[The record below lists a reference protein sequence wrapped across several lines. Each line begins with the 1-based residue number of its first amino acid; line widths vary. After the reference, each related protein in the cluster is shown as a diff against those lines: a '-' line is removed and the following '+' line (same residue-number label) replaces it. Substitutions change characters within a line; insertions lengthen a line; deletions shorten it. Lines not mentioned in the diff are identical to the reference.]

1 MKRIAVLGSTG
12 SIGTQTLD
20 VCRRLGYEIVALAAG
35 SNAELLEK
43 QAREF
48 SPKLVAAADE
58 NAARRLSIALSGT
71 GITVLGGERAVLE
84 AAAAECDI
92 VLNAVTGIAGLRPTI
107 AAVEA
112 GNDIALANKE
122 TLVAGGRRVMDY
134 AAEHG
139 VKILPVDSEHSAIFQ
154 CLQAKGDYARI
165 KKLILTASGG
175 PFFGKTAAELENMR
189 PEDALRHPTWS
200 MGTKITIDSASMFNK
215 GLEIMEAAYLFD
227 VSGDNI
233 DVLVH
238 PQSIVHSMV
247 EFNDGCVMAQLAVPD
262 MRLAIQYGI
271 MYPKRQQRIVST
283 LELAKIGALTFEKPD
298 KNKYRAIDL
307 AYLALKADGVMP
319 IAYNAANEVAV
330 DEFIKGRIKFLEIA
344 DIVEETLEESARL
357 SVETD
362 TIEGI
367 ICADMEARRLAAD
380 SVSRICANRR

>member
-200 MGTKITIDSASMFNK
+200 MGKKVTIDSASMANK
-215 GLEIMEAAYLFD
+215 GLEIIEAAHLFD
-227 VSGDNI
+227 VEQNNI
-233 DVLVH
+233 DVVIH
-238 PQSIVHSMV
+238 RESIVHSLV
-247 EFNDGCVMAQLAVPD
+247 QFTDNSVLAQLGVPD
-262 MRLAIQYGI
+262 MRTPIQY
-271 MYPKRQQRIVST
+271 
-283 LELAKIGALTFEKPD
+283 ALTWPE
-298 KNKYRAIDL
+298 RESEAAAELDL
-307 AYLALKADGVMP
+307 ANVGTLHFHRQDEKTFPSTGLARYALDKGGTAT
-319 IAYNAANEVAV
+319 AAFNAADEIAVAAFL
-330 DEFIKGRIKFLEIA
+330 DGKIKFT
-344 DIVEETLEESARL
+344 DIPKIIEK
-357 SVETD
+357 
-362 TIEGI
+362 TIEKEFAKGNSFEEVFYT
-367 ICADMEARRLAAD
+367 DSEARKFASALVR
-380 SVSRICANRR
+380 

>member
-189 PEDALRHPTWS
+189 PEDALRHPTWN
-200 MGTKITIDSASMFNK
+200 MGKKVTIDSASMANK
-215 GLEIMEAAYLFD
+215 GLEIIEAAHLFD
-227 VSGDNI
+227 VEQNNI
-233 DVLVH
+233 DVVIH
-238 PQSIVHSMV
+238 RESIVHSLV
-247 EFNDGCVMAQLAVPD
+247 QFTDNSVLAQLGVPD
-262 MRLAIQYGI
+262 MRTPIQY
-271 MYPKRQQRIVST
+271 
-283 LELAKIGALTFEKPD
+283 ALTWPE
-298 KNKYRAIDL
+298 RESEAAAELDL
-307 AYLALKADGVMP
+307 ANVGTLHFYRQDEKTFPSTGLARYALDKGGTAT
-319 IAYNAANEVAV
+319 AAFNAADEIAVAAFL
-330 DEFIKGRIKFLEIA
+330 DGKIKFT
-344 DIVEETLEESARL
+344 DIPKIIEK
-357 SVETD
+357 
-362 TIEGI
+362 TIEKEFAKGNSFEEVFYT
-367 ICADMEARRLAAD
+367 DSEARKFASALVR
-380 SVSRICANRR
+380 

>member
-1 MKRIAVLGSTG
+1 MGEFAVKRIAVLGSTG

-134 AAEHG
+134 AAERG

-175 PFFGKTAAELENMR
+175 PFFGKTEEELKKVR
-189 PEDALRHPTWS
+189 PQDALNHPTWN
-200 MGTKITIDSASMFNK
+200 MGKKVTIDSASMANK
-215 GLEIMEAAYLFD
+215 GLEIIEAAHLFD
-227 VSGDNI
+227 VEQNNI
-233 DVLVH
+233 DVVIH
-238 PQSIVHSMV
+238 RESIVHSLV
-247 EFNDGCVMAQLAVPD
+247 QFTDNSVLAQLGVPD
-262 MRLAIQYGI
+262 MRTPIQYALTWPERENGAAA
-271 MYPKRQQRIVST
+271 
-283 LELAKIGALTFEKPD
+283 ELDLAEAGALHFYRQDEETFPSTGLARYALD
-298 KNKYRAIDL
+298 KGGTAT
-307 AYLALKADGVMP
+307 AAF
-319 IAYNAANEVAV
+319 NAADEIAVAAFL
-330 DEFIKGRIKFLEIA
+330 DGKIKFT
-344 DIVEETLEESARL
+344 DIPKIIEKTIDKEFAKGNSFEE
-357 SVETD
+357 VFYTD
-362 TIEGI
+362 S
-367 ICADMEARRLAAD
+367 EARKFASALVR
-380 SVSRICANRR
+380 

>member
-1 MKRIAVLGSTG
+1 MKKIAVLGSTG

-189 PEDALRHPTWS
+189 PEDALRHPTWN
-200 MGTKITIDSASMFNK
+200 MGKKVTIDSASMANK
-215 GLEIMEAAYLFD
+215 GLEIIEAAHLFD
-227 VSGDNI
+227 VEQNNI
-233 DVLVH
+233 DVVIH
-238 PQSIVHSMV
+238 RESIVHSLV
-247 EFNDGCVMAQLAVPD
+247 QFTDNSVLAQLGVPD
-262 MRLAIQYGI
+262 MRTPIQY
-271 MYPKRQQRIVST
+271 
-283 LELAKIGALTFEKPD
+283 ALTWPE
-298 KNKYRAIDL
+298 RESEAAAELDL
-307 AYLALKADGVMP
+307 ANVGTLHFYRQDEKAFPSTGLARYALDKGGTAT
-319 IAYNAANEVAV
+319 AAFNAADEIAVAAFL
-330 DEFIKGRIKFLEIA
+330 DGKIKFT
-344 DIVEETLEESARL
+344 DIPKIIEK
-357 SVETD
+357 
-362 TIEGI
+362 TIEKEFAKGNSFEEVFYT
-367 ICADMEARRLAAD
+367 DSEARKFASALVR
-380 SVSRICANRR
+380 

>member
-189 PEDALRHPTWS
+189 PEDALHHPTWS
-200 MGTKITIDSASMFNK
+200 MGKKVTIDSASMANK
-215 GLEIMEAAYLFD
+215 GLEIIEAAHLFD
-227 VSGDNI
+227 VEQNNI
-233 DVLVH
+233 DVVIH
-238 PQSIVHSMV
+238 RESIVHSLV
-247 EFNDGCVMAQLAVPD
+247 QFTDNSVLAQLGVPD
-262 MRLAIQYGI
+262 MRTPIQY
-271 MYPKRQQRIVST
+271 
-283 LELAKIGALTFEKPD
+283 ALTWPE
-298 KNKYRAIDL
+298 RESEAAAELDL
-307 AYLALKADGVMP
+307 ANVGTLHFYRQDEKTFPSTGLARYALDKGGTAT
-319 IAYNAANEVAV
+319 AAFNAADEIAVAAFL
-330 DEFIKGRIKFLEIA
+330 DGKIKFT
-344 DIVEETLEESARL
+344 DIPKIIEK
-357 SVETD
+357 
-362 TIEGI
+362 TIEKEFTKGNSFEEVFYT
-367 ICADMEARRLAAD
+367 DSEARKFASALVR
-380 SVSRICANRR
+380 

>member
-48 SPKLVAAADE
+48 YPKLVVAADE

-189 PEDALRHPTWS
+189 PEDALHHPTWS
-200 MGTKITIDSASMFNK
+200 MGKKVTIDSASMANK
-215 GLEIMEAAYLFD
+215 GLEIIEAAHLFD
-227 VSGDNI
+227 VEQNNI
-233 DVLVH
+233 DVVIH
-238 PQSIVHSMV
+238 RESIVHSLV
-247 EFNDGCVMAQLAVPD
+247 QFTDNSVLAQLGVPD
-262 MRLAIQYGI
+262 MRTPIQYAHTWPERENGAAA
-271 MYPKRQQRIVST
+271 
-283 LELAKIGALTFEKPD
+283 ELDLAEAGALHFYRQDEEAFPSTGLARYALD
-298 KNKYRAIDL
+298 KGGTAT
-307 AYLALKADGVMP
+307 AAF
-319 IAYNAANEVAV
+319 NAADEIAVAAFL
-330 DEFIKGRIKFLEIA
+330 DGKIKFT
-344 DIVEETLEESARL
+344 DIPKIIEK
-357 SVETD
+357 
-362 TIEGI
+362 TIEKEFAKGNSFEEVFYT
-367 ICADMEARRLAAD
+367 DSEARKFASALVR
-380 SVSRICANRR
+380 

>member
-58 NAARRLSIALSGT
+58 NVARRLSIALSGT

-189 PEDALRHPTWS
+189 PEGALHHPTWS
-200 MGTKITIDSASMFNK
+200 MGKKVTIDSASMANK
-215 GLEIMEAAYLFD
+215 GLEIIEAAHLFD
-227 VSGDNI
+227 VEQNNI
-233 DVLVH
+233 DVVIH
-238 PQSIVHSMV
+238 RESIVHSLV
-247 EFNDGCVMAQLAVPD
+247 QFTDNSVLAQLGVPD
-262 MRLAIQYGI
+262 MRTPIQY
-271 MYPKRQQRIVST
+271 
-283 LELAKIGALTFEKPD
+283 ALTWPE
-298 KNKYRAIDL
+298 RESEAAAELDL
-307 AYLALKADGVMP
+307 ANVGTLHFYRQDEKTFPSTGLARYALDKGGTAT
-319 IAYNAANEVAV
+319 AAFNAADEIAVAAFL
-330 DEFIKGRIKFLEIA
+330 DGKIKFT
-344 DIVEETLEESARL
+344 DIPKIIEK
-357 SVETD
+357 
-362 TIEGI
+362 TIEKEFAKGNSFEEVFYT
-367 ICADMEARRLAAD
+367 DSEARKFASALVR
-380 SVSRICANRR
+380 

>member
-1 MKRIAVLGSTG
+1 MGEVAVKRIAVLGSTG

-71 GITVLGGERAVLE
+71 GITVLCGECAVLE

-200 MGTKITIDSASMFNK
+200 MGKKVTIDSASMANK
-215 GLEIMEAAYLFD
+215 GLEIIEAAHLFG
-227 VSGDNI
+227 VEQNNI
-233 DVLVH
+233 DVVIH
-238 PQSIVHSMV
+238 RESIVHSLV
-247 EFNDGCVMAQLAVPD
+247 QFADNSVLAQLGVPD
-262 MRLAIQYGI
+262 MRTPIQYALTWPERENGAAAELDLAAVGALHF
-271 MYPKRQQRIVST
+271 YRQDEEAFPST
-283 LELAKIGALTFEKPD
+283 NLARRALAKGGTATAAF
-298 KNKYRAIDL
+298 
-307 AYLALKADGVMP
+307 
-319 IAYNAANEVAV
+319 NAADEIAVAAFL
-330 DEFIKGRIKFLEIA
+330 EGKIKFT
-344 DIVEETLEESARL
+344 DIPRIIEK
-357 SVETD
+357 
-362 TIEGI
+362 TIEMEFTKGNSFDEVFYTD
-367 ICADMEARRLAAD
+367 CEARKFASELVR
-380 SVSRICANRR
+380 

>member
-200 MGTKITIDSASMFNK
+200 MGKKVTIDSASMANK
-215 GLEIMEAAYLFD
+215 GLEIIEAAHLFD
-227 VSGDNI
+227 VEQNNI
-233 DVLVH
+233 DVVIH
-238 PQSIVHSMV
+238 RESIVHSLV
-247 EFNDGCVMAQLAVPD
+247 QFTDNSVLAQLGVPD
-262 MRLAIQYGI
+262 MRTPIQY
-271 MYPKRQQRIVST
+271 
-283 LELAKIGALTFEKPD
+283 ALTWPE
-298 KNKYRAIDL
+298 RESEAAAELDL
-307 AYLALKADGVMP
+307 ANVGTLHFYRQDEKTFPSTGLARYALDKGGTAT
-319 IAYNAANEVAV
+319 AAFNAADEIAVAAFL
-330 DEFIKGRIKFLEIA
+330 DGKIKFT
-344 DIVEETLEESARL
+344 DIPKIIEK
-357 SVETD
+357 
-362 TIEGI
+362 TIEKEFAKGNSFEEVFYI
-367 ICADMEARRLAAD
+367 DSEARKFASALVR
-380 SVSRICANRR
+380 

>member
-35 SNAELLEK
+35 SNAELLEQ

-92 VLNAVTGIAGLRPTI
+92 VLNAVTSIAGLRPTI

-175 PFFGKTAAELENMR
+175 PFFGKTEEELKKVR
-189 PEDALRHPTWS
+189 PQDALNHPTWN
-200 MGTKITIDSASMFNK
+200 MGKKVTIDSASMANK
-215 GLEIMEAAYLFD
+215 GLEIIEAAHLFD
-227 VSGDNI
+227 VEQNNI
-233 DVLVH
+233 DVVIH
-238 PQSIVHSMV
+238 RESIVHSLV
-247 EFNDGCVMAQLAVPD
+247 QFTDNSVLAQLGVPD
-262 MRLAIQYGI
+262 MRTPIQY
-271 MYPKRQQRIVST
+271 
-283 LELAKIGALTFEKPD
+283 ALTWPE
-298 KNKYRAIDL
+298 RESEAAAELDL
-307 AYLALKADGVMP
+307 ANVGTLHFYRQDEKTFPSTGLARYALDKGGTAT
-319 IAYNAANEVAV
+319 AAFNAADEIAVAAFL
-330 DEFIKGRIKFLEIA
+330 DGKIKFT
-344 DIVEETLEESARL
+344 DIPKIIEK
-357 SVETD
+357 
-362 TIEGI
+362 TIEKEFAKGNSFEEVFYT
-367 ICADMEARRLAAD
+367 DSEARKFASALVR
-380 SVSRICANRR
+380 

>member
-1 MKRIAVLGSTG
+1 MGEFAVKRIAVLGSTG

-43 QAREF
+43 QAREI
-48 SPKLVAAADE
+48 SPKLVAVADE

-107 AAVEA
+107 AVVEA

-189 PEDALRHPTWS
+189 PEDALRHPTWN
-200 MGTKITIDSASMFNK
+200 MGKKVTIDSASMANK
-215 GLEIMEAAYLFD
+215 GLEIIEAAHLFD
-227 VSGDNI
+227 VEQNNI
-233 DVLVH
+233 DVVIH
-238 PQSIVHSMV
+238 RESIVHSLV
-247 EFNDGCVMAQLAVPD
+247 QFTDNSVLAQLGVPD
-262 MRLAIQYGI
+262 MRTPIQY
-271 MYPKRQQRIVST
+271 
-283 LELAKIGALTFEKPD
+283 ALTWPE
-298 KNKYRAIDL
+298 RESEAAAELDL
-307 AYLALKADGVMP
+307 ANVGTLHFYRQDEKTFPSTGLARYALDKGGTAT
-319 IAYNAANEVAV
+319 AAFNAADEIAVAAFL
-330 DEFIKGRIKFLEIA
+330 DGKIKFT
-344 DIVEETLEESARL
+344 DIPKIIEK
-357 SVETD
+357 
-362 TIEGI
+362 TIEKEFAKGNSFEEVFYT
-367 ICADMEARRLAAD
+367 DSEARKFASALVR
-380 SVSRICANRR
+380 

>member
-134 AAEHG
+134 AAERG

-175 PFFGKTAAELENMR
+175 PFFGKTEEELKKVR

-200 MGTKITIDSASMFNK
+200 MGKKVTIDSASMANK
-215 GLEIMEAAYLFD
+215 GLEIIEAAHLFD
-227 VSGDNI
+227 VEQNNI
-233 DVLVH
+233 DVVIH
-238 PQSIVHSMV
+238 RESIVHSLV
-247 EFNDGCVMAQLAVPD
+247 QFTDNSVLAQLGVPD
-262 MRLAIQYGI
+262 MRTPIQY
-271 MYPKRQQRIVST
+271 
-283 LELAKIGALTFEKPD
+283 ALTWPE
-298 KNKYRAIDL
+298 RESEAAAELDL
-307 AYLALKADGVMP
+307 ANVGTLHFYRQDEKTFPSTGLARYALDKGGTAT
-319 IAYNAANEVAV
+319 AAFNAADEIAVAAFL
-330 DEFIKGRIKFLEIA
+330 DGKIKFT
-344 DIVEETLEESARL
+344 DIPKIIEK
-357 SVETD
+357 
-362 TIEGI
+362 TIEKEFAKGNSFEEVFYT
-367 ICADMEARRLAAD
+367 DSEARKFASALVR
-380 SVSRICANRR
+380 

>member
-1 MKRIAVLGSTG
+1 MGEFAVKRIAVLGSTG

-134 AAEHG
+134 AAERG

-200 MGTKITIDSASMFNK
+200 MGKKVTIDSASMANK
-215 GLEIMEAAYLFD
+215 GLEIIEAAHLFD
-227 VSGDNI
+227 VEQNNI
-233 DVLVH
+233 DVVIH
-238 PQSIVHSMV
+238 RESIVHSLV
-247 EFNDGCVMAQLAVPD
+247 QFTDNSVLAQLGVPD
-262 MRLAIQYGI
+262 MRTPIQY
-271 MYPKRQQRIVST
+271 
-283 LELAKIGALTFEKPD
+283 ALTWPERE
-298 KNKYRAIDL
+298 NEAAAELDL
-307 AYLALKADGVMP
+307 ANVGTLHFYRQDEKTFPSTGLARYALDKGGTAT
-319 IAYNAANEVAV
+319 AAFNAADEIAVAAFL
-330 DEFIKGRIKFLEIA
+330 DGKIKFT
-344 DIVEETLEESARL
+344 DIPKIIEK
-357 SVETD
+357 
-362 TIEGI
+362 TIEKEFAKGNSFEEVFYT
-367 ICADMEARRLAAD
+367 DSEARKFASALVR
-380 SVSRICANRR
+380 

>member
-189 PEDALRHPTWS
+189 PEDALHHPTWS
-200 MGTKITIDSASMFNK
+200 MGKKVTIDSASMANK
-215 GLEIMEAAYLFD
+215 GLEIIEAAHLFD
-227 VSGDNI
+227 VEQNNI
-233 DVLVH
+233 DVVIH
-238 PQSIVHSMV
+238 RESIVHSLV
-247 EFNDGCVMAQLAVPD
+247 QFTDNSVLAQLGVPD
-262 MRLAIQYGI
+262 MRTPIQY
-271 MYPKRQQRIVST
+271 
-283 LELAKIGALTFEKPD
+283 ALTWPE
-298 KNKYRAIDL
+298 RESEAAVELDL
-307 AYLALKADGVMP
+307 ANVGTLHFYRQDEKTFPSTGLARYALDKGGTAT
-319 IAYNAANEVAV
+319 AAFNAADEIAVAAFL
-330 DEFIKGRIKFLEIA
+330 DGKIKFT
-344 DIVEETLEESARL
+344 DIPKIIEK
-357 SVETD
+357 
-362 TIEGI
+362 TIEKEFAKGNSFEEVFYT
-367 ICADMEARRLAAD
+367 DSEARKFASALVR
-380 SVSRICANRR
+380 

>member
-1 MKRIAVLGSTG
+1 MGEFAVKRIAVLGSTG

-35 SNAELLEK
+35 SNEELLEK

-200 MGTKITIDSASMFNK
+200 MGKKVTIDSASMANK
-215 GLEIMEAAYLFD
+215 GLEIIEAAHLFD
-227 VSGDNI
+227 VEQNNI
-233 DVLVH
+233 DVVIH
-238 PQSIVHSMV
+238 RESIVHSLV
-247 EFNDGCVMAQLAVPD
+247 QFTDNSVLAQLGVPD
-262 MRLAIQYGI
+262 MRTPIQY
-271 MYPKRQQRIVST
+271 
-283 LELAKIGALTFEKPD
+283 ALTWPE
-298 KNKYRAIDL
+298 RESEAAAELDL
-307 AYLALKADGVMP
+307 ANVGTLHFYRQDEKTFPSTGLARYALDKGGTAT
-319 IAYNAANEVAV
+319 AAFNAADEIAVAAFL
-330 DEFIKGRIKFLEIA
+330 DGKIKFT
-344 DIVEETLEESARL
+344 DIPKIIEK
-357 SVETD
+357 
-362 TIEGI
+362 TIEKEFAKGNSFEEVFYT
-367 ICADMEARRLAAD
+367 DSEARKFASALVR
-380 SVSRICANRR
+380 

>member
-175 PFFGKTAAELENMR
+175 PFFGKTSAELENMR
-189 PEDALRHPTWS
+189 PEDALHHPTWS
-200 MGTKITIDSASMFNK
+200 MGKKVTIDSASMANK
-215 GLEIMEAAYLFD
+215 GLEIIEAAHLFD
-227 VSGDNI
+227 VEQNNI
-233 DVLVH
+233 DVVIH
-238 PQSIVHSMV
+238 RESIVHSLV
-247 EFNDGCVMAQLAVPD
+247 QFTDNSVLAQLGVPD
-262 MRLAIQYGI
+262 MRTPIQY
-271 MYPKRQQRIVST
+271 
-283 LELAKIGALTFEKPD
+283 ALTWPE
-298 KNKYRAIDL
+298 RESEAAAELDL
-307 AYLALKADGVMP
+307 ANVGTLHFYRQDEKTFPSTGLARYALDKGGTAT
-319 IAYNAANEVAV
+319 AAFNAADEIAVAAFL
-330 DEFIKGRIKFLEIA
+330 DGKIKFT
-344 DIVEETLEESARL
+344 DIPKIIEKTIDKEFAKGNSFEE
-357 SVETD
+357 VFYTD
-362 TIEGI
+362 S
-367 ICADMEARRLAAD
+367 EARKFASALVR
-380 SVSRICANRR
+380 

>member
-1 MKRIAVLGSTG
+1 MGEFAVKRIAVLGSTG

-134 AAEHG
+134 AAERG

-175 PFFGKTAAELENMR
+175 PFFGKTEEELKKVR
-189 PEDALRHPTWS
+189 PQDALNHPTWN
-200 MGTKITIDSASMFNK
+200 MGKKVTIDSASMANK
-215 GLEIMEAAYLFD
+215 GLEIIEAAHLFD
-227 VSGDNI
+227 VEQNNI
-233 DVLVH
+233 DVVIH
-238 PQSIVHSMV
+238 RESIVHSLV
-247 EFNDGCVMAQLAVPD
+247 QFTDNSVLAQLGVPD
-262 MRLAIQYGI
+262 MRTPIQY
-271 MYPKRQQRIVST
+271 
-283 LELAKIGALTFEKPD
+283 ALTWPE
-298 KNKYRAIDL
+298 RESEAAAELDL
-307 AYLALKADGVMP
+307 ANVGTLHFYRQDEKTFPSTGLARYALDKGGTAT
-319 IAYNAANEVAV
+319 AAFNAADEIAVAAFL
-330 DEFIKGRIKFLEIA
+330 DGKIKFT
-344 DIVEETLEESARL
+344 DIPKIIEKTIDKEFAKGNSFEE
-357 SVETD
+357 VFYTD
-362 TIEGI
+362 S
-367 ICADMEARRLAAD
+367 EARKFASALVR
-380 SVSRICANRR
+380 

>member
-71 GITVLGGERAVLE
+71 GITVLGGEHAVLE

-200 MGTKITIDSASMFNK
+200 MGKKVTIDSASMANK
-215 GLEIMEAAYLFD
+215 GLEIIEAAHLFG
-227 VSGDNI
+227 VEQNNI
-233 DVLVH
+233 DVVIH
-238 PQSIVHSMV
+238 RESIVHSLV
-247 EFNDGCVMAQLAVPD
+247 QFTDNSVLAQLGVPD
-262 MRLAIQYGI
+262 MRTPIQY
-271 MYPKRQQRIVST
+271 
-283 LELAKIGALTFEKPD
+283 ALTWPE
-298 KNKYRAIDL
+298 RESEAAAELDL
-307 AYLALKADGVMP
+307 ANVGTLHFYRQDEKTFPSTGLARYALDKGGTAT
-319 IAYNAANEVAV
+319 AAFNAADEIAVAAFL
-330 DEFIKGRIKFLEIA
+330 DGKIKFT
-344 DIVEETLEESARL
+344 DIPKIIEK
-357 SVETD
+357 
-362 TIEGI
+362 TIEKEFAKGNSFEEVFYT
-367 ICADMEARRLAAD
+367 DSEARKFASALVR
-380 SVSRICANRR
+380 

>member
-175 PFFGKTAAELENMR
+175 PFFGKTEEELKKVR
-189 PEDALRHPTWS
+189 PQDALNHPTWN
-200 MGTKITIDSASMFNK
+200 MGKKVTIDSASMANK
-215 GLEIMEAAYLFD
+215 GLEIIEAAHLFD
-227 VSGDNI
+227 VEQNNI
-233 DVLVH
+233 DVVIH
-238 PQSIVHSMV
+238 RESIVHSLV
-247 EFNDGCVMAQLAVPD
+247 QFTDNSVLAQLGVPD
-262 MRLAIQYGI
+262 MRTPIQY
-271 MYPKRQQRIVST
+271 
-283 LELAKIGALTFEKPD
+283 ALTWPE
-298 KNKYRAIDL
+298 RESEAAAELDL
-307 AYLALKADGVMP
+307 ANVGTLHFYRQDEKTFPSTGLARYALDKGGTAT
-319 IAYNAANEVAV
+319 AAFNAAY
-330 DEFIKGRIKFLEIA
+330 EIA
-344 DIVEETLEESARL
+344 VAAFLDGKIKCTDIPKIIEK
-357 SVETD
+357 
-362 TIEGI
+362 TIEKEFAKGNSFEEVFYT
-367 ICADMEARRLAAD
+367 DSEARKFASALVR
-380 SVSRICANRR
+380 

>member
-175 PFFGKTAAELENMR
+175 PFFGKTEEELKKVR
-189 PEDALRHPTWS
+189 PQDALNHPTWN
-200 MGTKITIDSASMFNK
+200 MGKKVTIDSASMANK
-215 GLEIMEAAYLFD
+215 GLEIIEAAHLFD
-227 VSGDNI
+227 VEQNNI
-233 DVLVH
+233 DVVIH
-238 PQSIVHSMV
+238 RESIVHSLV
-247 EFNDGCVMAQLAVPD
+247 QFTDNSVLAQLGVPD
-262 MRLAIQYGI
+262 MRTPIQYALTWPERENGAAA
-271 MYPKRQQRIVST
+271 
-283 LELAKIGALTFEKPD
+283 ELDLAEAGALHFYRQDEETFPSTGLARYALD
-298 KNKYRAIDL
+298 KGGTAT
-307 AYLALKADGVMP
+307 AAF
-319 IAYNAANEVAV
+319 NAADEIAVAAFL
-330 DEFIKGRIKFLEIA
+330 DGKIKFT
-344 DIVEETLEESARL
+344 DIPKIIEKTIDKEFAKGNSFEE
-357 SVETD
+357 VFYTD
-362 TIEGI
+362 S
-367 ICADMEARRLAAD
+367 EARKFASALVR
-380 SVSRICANRR
+380 

>member
-1 MKRIAVLGSTG
+1 MGEFAVKRIAVLGSTG

-134 AAEHG
+134 AAERG

-189 PEDALRHPTWS
+189 PEDALHHPTWS
-200 MGTKITIDSASMFNK
+200 MGKKVTIDSASMANK
-215 GLEIMEAAYLFD
+215 GLEIIEAAHLFD
-227 VSGDNI
+227 VEQNNI
-233 DVLVH
+233 DVVIH
-238 PQSIVHSMV
+238 RESIVHSLV
-247 EFNDGCVMAQLAVPD
+247 QFTDNSVLAQLGVPD
-262 MRLAIQYGI
+262 MRTPIQY
-271 MYPKRQQRIVST
+271 
-283 LELAKIGALTFEKPD
+283 ALTWPE
-298 KNKYRAIDL
+298 RESEAAAELDL
-307 AYLALKADGVMP
+307 ANVGTLHFYRQDEKTFPSTGLARYALDKGGTATAAFNAADEIAVAAFLDGKIKFTDIPKIIEKTIEKEFAKGDSFEEVFYTDSEARKFALALV
-319 IAYNAANEVAV
+319 
-330 DEFIKGRIKFLEIA
+330 R
-344 DIVEETLEESARL
+344 
-357 SVETD
+357 
-362 TIEGI
+362 
-367 ICADMEARRLAAD
+367 
-380 SVSRICANRR
+380 

>member
-1 MKRIAVLGSTG
+1 MTNGGEFAVKRIAVLGSTG

-58 NAARRLSIALSGT
+58 NAARCLSIALSGT

-175 PFFGKTAAELENMR
+175 PFFGKTEEELKKVR
-189 PEDALRHPTWS
+189 PQDALNHPTWN
-200 MGTKITIDSASMFNK
+200 MGKKVTIDSASMANK
-215 GLEIMEAAYLFD
+215 GLEIIEAAHLFD
-227 VSGDNI
+227 VEQNNI
-233 DVLVH
+233 DVVIH
-238 PQSIVHSMV
+238 RESIVHSLV
-247 EFNDGCVMAQLAVPD
+247 QFTDNSVLAQLGVPD
-262 MRLAIQYGI
+262 MRTPIQYALTWPERENGAAA
-271 MYPKRQQRIVST
+271 
-283 LELAKIGALTFEKPD
+283 ELDLAEAGALHFYRQDEEAFPSTALARCALD
-298 KNKYRAIDL
+298 KGGTAT
-307 AYLALKADGVMP
+307 AAF
-319 IAYNAANEVAV
+319 NAADEIAVAAFL
-330 DEFIKGRIKFLEIA
+330 DGKIKFT
-344 DIVEETLEESARL
+344 DIPKIIEK
-357 SVETD
+357 
-362 TIEGI
+362 TIEKEFAKGNSFEEVFYT
-367 ICADMEARRLAAD
+367 DSEARKFASALVR
-380 SVSRICANRR
+380 

>member
-1 MKRIAVLGSTG
+1 MKKIAVLGSTG

-134 AAEHG
+134 AAERG

-175 PFFGKTAAELENMR
+175 PFFGKTEEELKKVR
-189 PEDALRHPTWS
+189 PQDALNHPTWN
-200 MGTKITIDSASMFNK
+200 MGKKVTIDSASMANK
-215 GLEIMEAAYLFD
+215 GLEIIEAAHLFD
-227 VSGDNI
+227 VEQNNI
-233 DVLVH
+233 DVVIH
-238 PQSIVHSMV
+238 RESIVHSLV
-247 EFNDGCVMAQLAVPD
+247 QFTDNSVLAQLGVPD
-262 MRLAIQYGI
+262 MRTPIQY
-271 MYPKRQQRIVST
+271 
-283 LELAKIGALTFEKPD
+283 ALTWPE
-298 KNKYRAIDL
+298 RESEAAAELDL
-307 AYLALKADGVMP
+307 ANVGTLHFYRQDEKTFPSTGLARYALDKGGTAT
-319 IAYNAANEVAV
+319 AAFNAADEIAVAAFL
-330 DEFIKGRIKFLEIA
+330 DGKIKFT
-344 DIVEETLEESARL
+344 DIPKIIEK
-357 SVETD
+357 
-362 TIEGI
+362 TIEKEFAKGNSFEEVFYT
-367 ICADMEARRLAAD
+367 DSEARKFASALVR
-380 SVSRICANRR
+380 

>member
-1 MKRIAVLGSTG
+1 MGEFAVKRIAVLGSTG

-84 AAAAECDI
+84 VAAAECDI

-165 KKLILTASGG
+165 KKLILAASGG

-200 MGTKITIDSASMFNK
+200 MGKKVTIDSASMANK
-215 GLEIMEAAYLFD
+215 GLEIIEAAHLFD
-227 VSGDNI
+227 VEQNNI
-233 DVLVH
+233 DVVIH
-238 PQSIVHSMV
+238 RESIVHSLV
-247 EFNDGCVMAQLAVPD
+247 QFTDNSVLAQLGVPD
-262 MRLAIQYGI
+262 MRTPIQY
-271 MYPKRQQRIVST
+271 
-283 LELAKIGALTFEKPD
+283 ALTWPE
-298 KNKYRAIDL
+298 RESEAAAELDL
-307 AYLALKADGVMP
+307 ANVGTLHFYRQDEKTFPSTGLARYALDKGGTAT
-319 IAYNAANEVAV
+319 AAFNAADEIAVAAFL
-330 DEFIKGRIKFLEIA
+330 DGKIKFT
-344 DIVEETLEESARL
+344 DIPKIIEK
-357 SVETD
+357 
-362 TIEGI
+362 TIEKEFAKGNSFEEVFYT
-367 ICADMEARRLAAD
+367 DSEARKFASALVR
-380 SVSRICANRR
+380 

>member
-175 PFFGKTAAELENMR
+175 PFFGKTEEELKKVR
-189 PEDALRHPTWS
+189 PQDALNHPTWN
-200 MGTKITIDSASMFNK
+200 MGKKVTIDSASMANK
-215 GLEIMEAAYLFD
+215 GLEIIEAAHLFD
-227 VSGDNI
+227 VEQNNI
-233 DVLVH
+233 DVVIH
-238 PQSIVHSMV
+238 RESIVHSLV
-247 EFNDGCVMAQLAVPD
+247 QFTDNSVLAQLGVPD
-262 MRLAIQYGI
+262 MRTPIQYALTWPERENGAAA
-271 MYPKRQQRIVST
+271 
-283 LELAKIGALTFEKPD
+283 ELDLAEAGALHFYRQDEKTFPSTGLARYALD
-298 KNKYRAIDL
+298 KGGTAT
-307 AYLALKADGVMP
+307 AAF
-319 IAYNAANEVAV
+319 NAADEIAVAAFL
-330 DEFIKGRIKFLEIA
+330 DGKIKFT
-344 DIVEETLEESARL
+344 DIPKIIEK
-357 SVETD
+357 
-362 TIEGI
+362 TIEKEFAKGNSFEEVFYT
-367 ICADMEARRLAAD
+367 DSEARKFASALVR
-380 SVSRICANRR
+380 

>member
-71 GITVLGGERAVLE
+71 GITVLGGEHAVLE

-200 MGTKITIDSASMFNK
+200 MGKKVTIDSASMANK
-215 GLEIMEAAYLFD
+215 GLEIIEAAHLFD
-227 VSGDNI
+227 VEQNNI
-233 DVLVH
+233 DVVIH
-238 PQSIVHSMV
+238 RESIVHSLV
-247 EFNDGCVMAQLAVPD
+247 QFTDNSVLAQLGVPD
-262 MRLAIQYGI
+262 MRTPIQY
-271 MYPKRQQRIVST
+271 
-283 LELAKIGALTFEKPD
+283 ALTWPE
-298 KNKYRAIDL
+298 RESEAAAELDL
-307 AYLALKADGVMP
+307 ANVGTLHFYRQDEKTFPSTGLARYALDKGGTAT
-319 IAYNAANEVAV
+319 AAFNAADEIAVAAFL
-330 DEFIKGRIKFLEIA
+330 DGKIKFT
-344 DIVEETLEESARL
+344 DIPKIIEK
-357 SVETD
+357 
-362 TIEGI
+362 TIEKEFAKG
-367 ICADMEARRLAAD
+367 DSFEEVFYTDSEARKFASALVR
-380 SVSRICANRR
+380 

>member
-35 SNAELLEK
+35 SNEELLEK

-200 MGTKITIDSASMFNK
+200 MGKKVTIDSASMANK
-215 GLEIMEAAYLFD
+215 GLEIIEAAHLFD
-227 VSGDNI
+227 VEQNNI
-233 DVLVH
+233 DVVIH
-238 PQSIVHSMV
+238 RESIVHSLV
-247 EFNDGCVMAQLAVPD
+247 QFTDNSVLAQLGVPD
-262 MRLAIQYGI
+262 MRTPIQY
-271 MYPKRQQRIVST
+271 
-283 LELAKIGALTFEKPD
+283 ALTWPE
-298 KNKYRAIDL
+298 RESEAAAELDL
-307 AYLALKADGVMP
+307 ANVGTLHFYRQDEKTFPSTGLARYALDKGGTAT
-319 IAYNAANEVAV
+319 AAFNAADEIAVAAFL
-330 DEFIKGRIKFLEIA
+330 DGKIKFT
-344 DIVEETLEESARL
+344 DIPKIIEK
-357 SVETD
+357 
-362 TIEGI
+362 TIEKEFAKGNSFEEVFYT
-367 ICADMEARRLAAD
+367 DSEARKFASALVR
-380 SVSRICANRR
+380 

>member
-58 NAARRLSIALSGT
+58 NAARRLSIALSST
-71 GITVLGGERAVLE
+71 GITVLGGEQAVLE

-200 MGTKITIDSASMFNK
+200 MGKKVTIDSASMANK
-215 GLEIMEAAYLFD
+215 GLEIIEAAHLFD
-227 VSGDNI
+227 VEQNNI
-233 DVLVH
+233 DVVIH
-238 PQSIVHSMV
+238 RESIVHSLV
-247 EFNDGCVMAQLAVPD
+247 QFTDNSVLAQLGVPD
-262 MRLAIQYGI
+262 MRTPIQY
-271 MYPKRQQRIVST
+271 
-283 LELAKIGALTFEKPD
+283 ALTWPE
-298 KNKYRAIDL
+298 RESEAAAELDL
-307 AYLALKADGVMP
+307 ANVGTLHFYRQDEKTFPSTGLARYALDKGGTAT
-319 IAYNAANEVAV
+319 AAFNAADEIAVAAFL
-330 DEFIKGRIKFLEIA
+330 DGKIKFT
-344 DIVEETLEESARL
+344 DIPKIIEK
-357 SVETD
+357 
-362 TIEGI
+362 TIEKEFAKGNSFEEVFYT
-367 ICADMEARRLAAD
+367 DSEARKFASALVR
-380 SVSRICANRR
+380 

>member
-1 MKRIAVLGSTG
+1 MGEFAVKKIAVLGSTG

-200 MGTKITIDSASMFNK
+200 MRKKVTIDSASMANK
-215 GLEIMEAAYLFD
+215 GLEIIEAAHLFD
-227 VSGDNI
+227 VEQNNI
-233 DVLVH
+233 DVVIH
-238 PQSIVHSMV
+238 RESIVHSLV
-247 EFNDGCVMAQLAVPD
+247 QFTDNSVLAQLGVPD
-262 MRLAIQYGI
+262 MRTPIQY
-271 MYPKRQQRIVST
+271 
-283 LELAKIGALTFEKPD
+283 ALTWPE
-298 KNKYRAIDL
+298 RESEAAAELDL
-307 AYLALKADGVMP
+307 ANVGTLHFYRQDEKTFPSTGLARYALDKGGTAT
-319 IAYNAANEVAV
+319 AAFNAADEIAVAAFL
-330 DEFIKGRIKFLEIA
+330 DGKIKFT
-344 DIVEETLEESARL
+344 DIPKIIEK
-357 SVETD
+357 
-362 TIEGI
+362 TIEKEFAKGNSFEEVFYT
-367 ICADMEARRLAAD
+367 DSEARKFASALVR
-380 SVSRICANRR
+380 